1 MRREFF
7 CRFREINSSKGKVM
21 CSKIPP
27 LFVSNTPFFFFCG
40 HQKIVNFRK
49 FFIQFFEIFKVFF
62 VWIVGSCV
70 VCEEALLLPPHS
82 QRENKRERTLEILLK
97 KRDSHWTPPKLRN
110 RNWGFSLFVVDHHF
124 TSSSLSNPNVG
135 GEDDERGTS
144 SSSPSARTVSHVSAN
159 VFYGSE
165 YDEWRRR

>member
-1 MRREFF
+1 VCRCDFWKNEKRERKTIQTTHQFIFLLVLVLVFVCRVCVNDTTATGQTLLFLSLALSPKERERVYFYSRVVMRREFF

-62 VWIVGSCV
+62 V
-70 VCEEALLLPPHS
+70 
-82 QRENKRERTLEILLK
+82 
-97 KRDSHWTPPKLRN
+97 
-110 RNWGFSLFVVDHHF
+110 
-124 TSSSLSNPNVG
+124 
-135 GEDDERGTS
+135 
-144 SSSPSARTVSHVSAN
+144 
-159 VFYGSE
+159 
-165 YDEWRRR
+165 